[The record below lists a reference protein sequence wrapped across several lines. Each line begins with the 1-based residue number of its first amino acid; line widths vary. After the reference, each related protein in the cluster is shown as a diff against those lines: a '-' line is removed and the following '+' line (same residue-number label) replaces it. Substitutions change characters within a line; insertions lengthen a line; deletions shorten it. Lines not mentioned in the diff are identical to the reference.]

1 MSSLSIRDQVN
12 DHLLTPQNAA
22 VLIIDFQPI
31 QVYSINS
38 MNRTELVRNISI
50 VARLAVSYNM
60 PLVLSTVNVKTGIN
74 SETIPQLRQVLKDVP
89 SYDRTTINAWED
101 KEFNEAVKA
110 TDRKKLIITALW
122 TEVCLAFPA
131 LDALQEGYDVY
142 AVVDAVGGTS
152 LIAHETALRRIEQAG
167 AKLVSVAQLACE
179 LQRDWNRHDTVN
191 NMVNALTEVGAFL
204 HF

>member
-1 MSSLSIRDQVN
+1 MSSLSIRDQLN

-101 KEFNEAVKA
+101 EEFNEAVKA
-110 TDRKKLIITALW
+110 TGRKKLIITALW

>member
-101 KEFNEAVKA
+101 EEFNEAVKA
-110 TDRKKLIITALW
+110 TGRKKLIITALW

>member
-1 MSSLSIRDQVN
+1 MSSLSIRDQLN
-12 DHLLTPQNAA
+12 DHLLTPLNAT

-50 VARLAVSYNM
+50 VAQLAVSYNM

-74 SETIPQLRQVLKDVP
+74 SETIPQLRQVLKDAP

-101 KEFNEAVKA
+101 EDFNEAVKA
-110 TDRKKLIITALW
+110 TGRKKLIITALW

-179 LQRDWNRHDTVN
+179 LQRDWNRHNTVN

>member
-1 MSSLSIRDQVN
+1 MSSLSIRDQLN

-38 MNRTELVRNISI
+38 MSRTELVRNIAI

-101 KEFNEAVKA
+101 EEFNEAVKA
-110 TDRKKLIITALW
+110 TGREKLIITALW

-179 LQRDWNRHDTVN
+179 LQRDWNRQDTVN

>member
-1 MSSLSIRDQVN
+1 MSSYPMRDQLN

-22 VLIIDFQPI
+22 VLIIDFQPV
-31 QVYSINS
+31 QVNSINS
-38 MNRTELVRNISI
+38 MVRTRLVSNISI
-50 VARLAVSYNM
+50 VAELAMAYHM
-60 PLVLSTVNVKTGIN
+60 PVVLSTVNVKTGIN
-74 SETIPQLRQVLKDVP
+74 TETIPQILQVLKDVP
-89 SYDRTTINAWED
+89 SYDRTTIYAWED
-101 KEFNEAVKA
+101 KEFNEAVKN
-110 TDRKKLIITALW
+110 TGRKKLIITALW

-131 LDALQEGYDVY
+131 LDALKEGYDVY

-152 LIAHETALRRIEQAG
+152 LIAHETALARIEQAG

-191 NMVNALTEVGAFL
+191 HMVKALTDVGAFL

>member
-110 TDRKKLIITALW
+110 TGRKKLIITALW

>member
-1 MSSLSIRDQVN
+1 MSSLSIRDQLN

-38 MNRTELVRNISI
+38 MNRAELVRNISI

-101 KEFNEAVKA
+101 EEFNEAVKA
-110 TDRKKLIITALW
+110 TGRKKLIITALW

-179 LQRDWNRHDTVN
+179 LQRDWNRQDTVN

>member
-1 MSSLSIRDQVN
+1 MSSYPMRDQLN

-22 VLIIDFQPI
+22 VLIIDFQPV
-31 QVYSINS
+31 QVNSINS
-38 MNRTELVRNISI
+38 MVRTRLVSNISI
-50 VARLAVSYNM
+50 VAELAMAYHM
-60 PLVLSTVNVKTGIN
+60 PVVLSTVNVKTGIN
-74 SETIPQLRQVLKDVP
+74 TETIPQILQVLKDVP

-101 KEFNEAVKA
+101 KEFNETVKN
-110 TDRKKLIITALW
+110 TGRKKLIITALW

-131 LDALQEGYDVY
+131 LDALKEGYDVY

-152 LIAHETALRRIEQAG
+152 LIAHETALARIEQAG

-191 NMVNALTEVGAFL
+191 HMVKALTDVGAFL

>member
-1 MSSLSIRDQVN
+1 MSSLSIRDQLN

-38 MNRTELVRNISI
+38 MNRAELVRNISI

-110 TDRKKLIITALW
+110 TGRKKLIITALW

>member
-1 MSSLSIRDQVN
+1 MSSLSIRDQLN
-12 DHLLTPQNAA
+12 DHLLTPLNAA

-38 MNRTELVRNISI
+38 MSRTELVRNISI

-110 TDRKKLIITALW
+110 TGRKKLIITALW

-131 LDALQEGYDVY
+131 IDALNEGYDIY
-142 AVVDAVGGTS
+142 AIVDAVGGTS

-179 LQRDWNRHDTVN
+179 LQRDWNRHATVN

>member
-1 MSSLSIRDQVN
+1 MSSYPMRDQLN

-22 VLIIDFQPI
+22 VLIIDFQPV
-31 QVYSINS
+31 QVNSINS
-38 MNRTELVRNISI
+38 MVRTRLVSNISI
-50 VARLAVSYNM
+50 VAELAMAYHM
-60 PLVLSTVNVKTGIN
+60 PVVLSTVNVKTGIN
-74 SETIPQLRQVLKDVP
+74 TETIPQILQVLKDVP

-101 KEFNEAVKA
+101 KNFNEAVKN
-110 TDRKKLIITALW
+110 TGRKKLIITALW

-131 LDALQEGYDVY
+131 LDALNEGYDVY

-152 LIAHETALRRIEQAG
+152 LIAHETALARIEQAG
-167 AKLVSVAQLACE
+167 AKLISVAQLACE

-191 NMVNALTEVGAFL
+191 HMVKALTDVGAFL